1 MSYYPAAIS
10 LLVRDQEGAN
20 EDIER
25 SFGNCLV
32 LMPREHAGVVIGS
45 SIVSDSF
52 IGFTYSLV
60 AKVFM
65 DQTKS
70 VLNMEPWPYRCSLI
84 FLAKIPDD
92 GSMHSMPLTYGNFWV
107 HLHGTNCVSHFI
119 RIRVFVCGLISPYP
133 LFVGHQLSF

>member
-1 MSYYPAAIS
+1 MVGLHQWLLRTVLLLAAVGILHVLLSRCAIS
-10 LLVRDQEGAN
+10 LPVRDQEGAN

-25 SFGNCLV
+25 SFGSCLV

-65 DQTKS
+65 DQT
-70 VLNMEPWPYRCSLI
+70 VNL
-84 FLAKIPDD
+84 D
-92 GSMHSMPLTYGNFWV
+92 G
-107 HLHGTNCVSHFI
+107 FI
-119 RIRVFVCGLISPYP
+119 KTMSQSRK
-133 LFVGHQLSF
+133 